1 MTPGASGDGAADHS
15 HAAAAGR
22 LDAIRAA
29 AGGRGALADR
39 ESFLAPL
46 FLLPAVIYILALV
59 AVPFLLAIAFSL
71 SDITTGD
78 PSLDW
83 VGFGN
88 FQAIFDDPIFWR
100 SLRNTLLVTAVTM
113 ALTVV
118 LAKALAMI
126 LIADFRFKR
135 LIRFL
140 VLLPWTT
147 PIALAAIAWLWML
160 DSIYSPIDWVLRSLG
175 FIDANLYWL
184 GRDNLALASVIGVQ
198 TWRIV
203 PLAAVIIMAGLVAIP
218 DDIKDAAEMDG
229 AGFWRKLWE
238 ITIPLNLPVIGVA
251 TLFGAILTFT
261 DMTVVYI
268 LTRGGPA
275 NATQTLPS
283 YAYFK
288 GIEGGDLA
296 QGAAIAL
303 FLFPLL
309 LVAAIA
315 ILRSVRRMET
325 L

>member
-1 MTPGASGDGAADHS
+1 VTPLSAYSRRS
-15 HAAAAGR
+15 
-22 LDAIRAA
+22 I
-29 AGGRGALADR
+29 ADR
-39 ESFLAPL
+39 EGLLAPL
-46 FLLPAVIYILALV
+46 FLLPAIVYIIALV
-59 AVPFLLAIAFSL
+59 AIPFFLAIAFSL
-71 SDITTGD
+71 TDVTAGD

-83 VGFGN
+83 VGLQN
-88 FQAIFDDPIFWR
+88 FKDIFHDPIFWR
-100 SLRNTLLVTAVTM
+100 SLRNTVVFTAITM

-118 LAKALAMI
+118 IAKVLAMI
-126 LIADFRFKR
+126 LITDFRFKR
-135 LIRFL
+135 LIRFF

-147 PIALAAIAWLWML
+147 PIALAAISWLWML
-160 DSIYSPIDWVLRSLG
+160 DSVYSPIDWVLRQVGLLDG
-175 FIDANLYWL
+175 NMHWL
-184 GRDNLALASVIGVQ
+184 ARDNLAAVSVIAVQ

-218 DDIKDAAEMDG
+218 DDINDAAAMDG

-238 ITIPLNLPVIGVA
+238 ITIPLTLPVIGVA

-275 NATQTLPS
+275 NATQTLTS

-288 GIEGGDLA
+288 GIGGGDLA

-309 LVAAIA
+309 LAAAIA
-315 ILRSVRRMET
+315 ILRSARRMET

>member
-1 MTPGASGDGAADHS
+1 VTPLSGH
-15 HAAAAGR
+15 GR
-22 LDAIRAA
+22 RKT
-29 AGGRGALADR
+29 LADR
-39 ESFLAPL
+39 EGVLAPL
-46 FLLPAVIYILALV
+46 FLLPAVIYIIALV
-59 AVPFLLAIAFSL
+59 AIPFFLAIAFSL
-71 SDITTGD
+71 TDVTAGD

-83 VGFGN
+83 VGLQN
-88 FQAIFDDPIFWR
+88 FEAIFDDPIFWR
-100 SLRNTLLVTAVTM
+100 SLRNSLIFTAVTV

-135 LIRFL
+135 LIRFF

-160 DSIYSPIDWVLRSLG
+160 DSVYSPIDWVLQQGG
-175 FIDANLYWL
+175 FIESNLHWL
-184 GRDNLALASVIGVQ
+184 GRDNLAAVSVIAVQ

-218 DDIKDAAEMDG
+218 TEINDAAAMDG
-229 AGFWRKLWE
+229 AGFWRKLFE
-238 ITIPLNLPVIGVA
+238 ITIPLMLPVIGVA
-251 TLFGAILTFT
+251 TLFGAILTLT
-261 DMTVVYI
+261 DMTVVYV

-275 NATQTLPS
+275 NATQILPS

-288 GIEGGDLA
+288 GIGGGDLA

-303 FLFPLL
+303 FLFPMLL
-309 LVAAIA
+309 AAAIA
-315 ILRSVRRMET
+315 ILRSVRKMET

>member
-1 MTPGASGDGAADHS
+1 VTPPRGDGH
-15 HAAAAGR
+15 R
-22 LDAIRAA
+22 PV
-29 AGGRGALADR
+29 ADR
-39 ESFLAPL
+39 EGLLAPL
-46 FLLPAVIYILALV
+46 FLLPAIVYIIALV
-59 AVPFLLAIAFSL
+59 AIPFFLAIAFSL
-71 SDITTGD
+71 TDVTAGD

-83 VGFGN
+83 VGLQN
-88 FQAIFDDPIFWR
+88 FEDIFHDPIFWR
-100 SLRNTLLVTAVTM
+100 SLRNSLVFTAATM

-126 LIADFRFKR
+126 LIANFRFKR
-135 LIRFL
+135 LIRFF

-147 PIALAAIAWLWML
+147 PIALAAISWLWML
-160 DSIYSPIDWVLRSLG
+160 DSVYSPIDWAVMQLG
-175 FIDANLYWL
+175 VIDSNLHWL
-184 GRDNLALASVIGVQ
+184 GRDNLAAVSVIAVQ

-218 DDIKDAAEMDG
+218 DEINDAAAMDG

-238 ITIPLNLPVIGVA
+238 ITIPLTLPVIGVA
-251 TLFGAILTFT
+251 TLFGAILTLT
-261 DMTVVYI
+261 DMTVVYV

-275 NATQTLPS
+275 NATQILPS

-288 GIEGGDLA
+288 GIGGGDLA

-309 LVAAIA
+309 LGAAIA
-315 ILRSVRRMET
+315 ILRSVRKMET

>member
-1 MTPGASGDGAADHS
+1 MTSLRASERRPVS
-15 HAAAAGR
+15 
-22 LDAIRAA
+22 
-29 AGGRGALADR
+29 DR
-39 ESFLAPL
+39 EGWLAPL
-46 FLLPAVIYILALV
+46 FLLPAVVYVLALV
-59 AVPFLLAIAFSL
+59 AIPFFLAIVFSL
-71 SDITTGD
+71 TDVTAGD

-83 VGFGN
+83 VGFKN
-88 FQAIFDDPIFWR
+88 FDDIFHDPIFWR
-100 SLRNTLLVTAVTM
+100 ALRNTLLFTAATM
-113 ALTVV
+113 VLTIV

-126 LIADFRFKR
+126 LVADFRFKR
-135 LIRFL
+135 LIRFF

-147 PIALAAIAWLWML
+147 PVALAAISWLWMF
-160 DSIYSPIDWVLRSLG
+160 DSVYSPIDWVLRELG
-175 FIDANLYWL
+175 LIDSNMHWL
-184 GRDNLALASVIGVQ
+184 ARDNLAAISVIAVQ

-218 DDIKDAAEMDG
+218 DDINDAAAMDG

-268 LTRGGPA
+268 LTRGGPE

-283 YAYFK
+283 YAFFK
-288 GIEGGDLA
+288 GIGGGDLA

-309 LVAAIA
+309 LAAAIA
-315 ILRSVRRMET
+315 ILRSVRKMET